1 MDRIGEF
8 LGTALRRMDRPEAAM
23 AWLSSAWPTIVGK
36 ALAEHTLPVRC
47 QSGCLELAADGKPWQ
62 RQLES
67 MKREICARVNQAWG
81 GKLVSE
87 LKFAPD
93 SGSVGTRKSSPGP
106 TRASLKRIT
115 SIRPSSADAAP
126 DKSLAKTAYE
136 KSPQARYLH
145 CRVFPL
151 RYFP

>member
-8 LGTALRRMDRPEAAM
+8 LGKALRRMDRPEAAV

-36 ALAEHTLPVRC
+36 ALAEHARPLRC

-67 MKREICARVNQAWG
+67 MKREICFRVNQAWG

-87 LKFAPD
+87 VTFT
-93 SGSVGTRKSSPGP
+93 SGSDSAGVQNSPSAPGP
-106 TRASLKRIT
+106 SRISLENDNEHLPFIRRRRA
-115 SIRPSSADAAP
+115 
-126 DKSLAKTAYE
+126 
-136 KSPQARYLH
+136 
-145 CRVFPL
+145 
-151 RYFP
+151 